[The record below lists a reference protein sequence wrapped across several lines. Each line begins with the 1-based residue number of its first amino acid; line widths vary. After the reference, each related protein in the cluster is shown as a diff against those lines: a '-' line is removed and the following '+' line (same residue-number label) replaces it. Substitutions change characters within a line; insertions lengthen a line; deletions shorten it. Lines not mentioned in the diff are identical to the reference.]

1 MKIILS
7 IISLVAC
14 MCSANIMAQ
23 NPGTLDVSYGVNG
36 KMSGRIPAKNGSS
49 LYVSDLQ
56 KLKDGK
62 MIGIVN
68 KSSYDA
74 INDTYIDTSMVI
86 KVLANG
92 NVDASFGVFGEIKTK
107 LNPLFILPQEDGK
120 LLIGFNDDEEL
131 LMKRYLSTGNID
143 VSYGIEGTSYTGI
156 FADIYNG
163 IQESN
168 GDLTLVGSIKNNTE
182 MVIAKLKSNG
192 VRQFDF
198 GKDGLQIFDFDA
210 FNYYE
215 WPSQILLQ
223 NDGKMVVIGN
233 EYSNGNYAFVCRLNK
248 DGSYD
253 STFSGDGK
261 LRINSTMG
269 TNAVKLLDNGKIIVG
284 GTYYYS
290 NYTKSGFALASVNA
304 NGTMDASF
312 GSTGVKN
319 FNFGG
324 QDDFLYSILVQEDGK
339 ILAAGS
345 TAGKFALARIHKNGT
360 YDLSFNANG
369 KSTIE
374 FDAGST
380 SSAHFMSF
388 EANQKIW
395 VSGLVRNSDLS
406 VGFCSARFHIGNTVG
421 LLERENSLQAT
432 VYPNPFK
439 EYITVEVSLDKK
451 DFLSANLYSLE
462 GRLIENLLSSTQMTK
477 GIYTLDLP
485 SNNVVG
491 SGIYLLQI
499 KMGEQE
505 KWIKVVKD

>member
-1 MKIILS
+1 MKRILS
-7 IISLVAC
+7 ILSLIIC
-14 MCSANIMAQ
+14 MGSENIMAQ

-36 KMSGRIPAKNGSS
+36 KMSATFPAKNGSS
-49 LYVSDLQ
+49 LYIYDLQ
-56 KLKDGK
+56 KVADGK
-62 MIGIVN
+62 LIGIMN
-68 KSSYDA
+68 KSYYDA
-74 INDTYIDTSMVI
+74 INETYTDTVVVF

-92 NVDASFGVFGEIKTK
+92 NPDAGFGVNGEIKTN
-107 LNPLFILPQEDGK
+107 LVPMFILPQQDGK
-120 LLIGFNDDEEL
+120 ILIGFNDQEEL
-131 LMKRYLSTGNID
+131 VMMRFLSNGSVD

-156 FADIYNG
+156 FAEVSNG
-163 IQESN
+163 VQESN
-168 GDLTLVGSIKNNTE
+168 GDLTLLGSVKNNSA
-182 MVIAKLKSNG
+182 MLIAKLKSNG
-192 VRQFDF
+192 ERQFDF
-198 GKDGLQIFDFDA
+198 GKDGLHVFDFDA

-223 NDGKMVVIGN
+223 NDGKMVVLGN

-253 STFSGDGK
+253 SSFSSDGK

-269 TNAVKLLDNGKIIVG
+269 TNAMKLLDNGKIILG

-290 NYTKSGFALASVNA
+290 NYTKSGFAIASVNA
-304 NGTMDASF
+304 DGTMDASF
-312 GSTGVKN
+312 GSNGLRN

-345 TAGKFALARIHKNGT
+345 TTGKFALARIHKNGT
-360 YDLSFNANG
+360 YDLSFNTTG
-369 KSTIE
+369 KTTIE

-388 EANQKIW
+388 EADQKIW
-395 VSGLVRNSDLS
+395 VSGLIRHSDLS
-406 VGFCSARFHIGNTVG
+406 VGFCSARFHLGNTVG
-421 LLERENSLQAT
+421 LLERENSLQAS

-439 EYITVEVSLDKK
+439 ESITIEVSIDKK

-462 GRLIENLLSSTQMTK
+462 GRLIENLLSSTQMAK
-477 GIYTLDLP
+477 GSYKLDLP
-485 SNNVVG
+485 SNNIVG

-499 KMGEQE
+499 KMGERE